1 VTIPQMNEKRIA
13 PRNRVL
19 KGGTIGLAG
28 GGVINCMV
36 RNISS
41 TGAALEVE
49 TPMGVPDDFELVILA
64 DHFKRHCHVQW
75 RKGQRLGVTFI

>member
-1 VTIPQMNEKRIA
+1 MNEKRIA

-28 GGVINCMV
+28 GGVITCTV

-41 TGAALEVE
+41 TGAALEVGS
-49 TPMGVPDDFELVILA
+49 PIGIPDDFKLVIEA
-64 DHFKRHCHVQW
+64 DHFSRICHVQW